1 MQGVPY
7 SVNAVSVTDG
17 RHLQVLRVFRAG
29 LTGAVM
35 AALVGL
41 FSPAF
46 ALSIELTDAAPDRVE
61 RQRAW
66 ARGETPLPNAP
77 DRATVDARLAAK
89 GLAEGNAVFIR
100 IFKAESELEVWMRKG
115 NGFTLF
121 ETYPICHWTG
131 TIGPKIREGDKQ
143 SPEGFYSITARQS
156 RHRGRWRKA
165 FNLGFPNALDQRL
178 QRTGSYILLHGGCSS
193 TGCFAMTDP
202 VLDEIYGLA
211 QAALAHGQQRVH
223 VHIFPF
229 RMTERAMAQHAA
241 HPASDFW
248 RDLKAGYDAFERAH
262 VPPTVGICNQRYV
275 VRDGDP
281 GTSGDPNG
289 LAVYSAGSDGEC
301 RALREQQ
308 AQQSALPRSVRAR

>member
-1 MQGVPY
+1 
-7 SVNAVSVTDG
+7 
-17 RHLQVLRVFRAG
+17 
-29 LTGAVM
+29 M
-35 AALVGL
+35 AALAVL
-41 FSPAF
+41 CSPAS
-46 ALSIELTDAAPDRVE
+46 ALVIELTDAAPDRVE

-66 ARGETPLPNAP
+66 VRGETASSRHARCRQLSTRGSPPKAWP
-77 DRATVDARLAAK
+77 RAI
-89 GLAEGNAVFIR
+89 AVFIR
-100 IFKAESELEVWMRKG
+100 IFKAESELEVWIRKG
-115 NGFTLF
+115 NGFVLF

-131 TIGPKIREGDKQ
+131 TLGPKIREGDKQ
-143 SPEGFYSITARQS
+143 SPEGFYSITARQG

-202 VLDEIYGLA
+202 VLDEIYALA
-211 QAALAHGQQRVH
+211 QSAMAHGQQRVH

-229 RMTERAMAQHAA
+229 RMTEPAMARHAG
-241 HPASDFW
+241 HPASAFW
-248 RDLKAGYDAFERAH
+248 QDLKAGYDAFERVH

-281 GTSGDPNG
+281 GTSGDPIA
-289 LAVYSAGSDGEC
+289 LAVHRAGSDGQC
-301 RALREQQ
+301 RALQEQQ

>member
-1 MQGVPY
+1 MPY
-7 SVNAVSVTDG
+7 LGIGESVRDG
-17 RHLQVLRVFRAG
+17 RLLQVLGVLRNGIV
-29 LTGAVM
+29 GAVLTAL
-35 AALVGL
+35 AAL
-41 FSPAF
+41 STPAS
-46 ALSIELTDAAPDRVE
+46 ALVVELTDVGADRVE

-66 ARGETPLPNAP
+66 ARGEMPLPGTP
-77 DRATVDARLAAK
+77 DVATVDARLAAK
-89 GLAEGNAVFIR
+89 GLAEGDAVFIR

-115 NGFTLF
+115 NGFVLF

-131 TIGPKIREGDKQ
+131 TLGPKIREGDKQ

-211 QAALAHGQQRVH
+211 QAALAQGQQRVH

-229 RMTERAMAQHAA
+229 RMTERAMAQHVG

-248 RDLKAGYDAFERAH
+248 RDLKAGYDAFERAL

-289 LAVYSAGSDGEC
+289 LAVYRAGSDGEC
-301 RALREQQ
+301 RVLREQQ

>member
-1 MQGVPY
+1 M
-7 SVNAVSVTDG
+7 
-17 RHLQVLRVFRAG
+17 QVLRVFGGGYAG
-29 LTGAVM
+29 VVLTAL
-35 AALVGL
+35 AALC
-41 FSPAF
+41 SPAS
-46 ALSIELTDAAPDRVE
+46 ALTIELTDAAPDRVE

-66 ARGETPLPNAP
+66 ARGEMPLSGTP
-77 DRATVDARLAAK
+77 DVATVDARLAAK
-89 GLAEGNAVFIR
+89 DLAEGNAVFIR

-115 NGFTLF
+115 NGFVLF

-131 TIGPKIREGDKQ
+131 TLGPKIREGDKQ
-143 SPEGFYSITARQS
+143 SPEGFYSITTRQS

-211 QAALAHGQQRVH
+211 QAALAQGQQRVH

-229 RMTERAMAQHAA
+229 RMTERAMAEHAG
-241 HPASDFW
+241 HPASAFW
-248 RDLKAGYDAFERAH
+248 HDLKTGYDAFERTR
-262 VPPTVGICNQRYV
+262 VPPVVGICNQRYV

-281 GTSGDPNG
+281 GTSGDPNA
-289 LAVYSAGSDGEC
+289 LAVHRAGPDGQC
-301 RALREQQ
+301 RALQEQQ

>member
-1 MQGVPY
+1 MPY
-7 SVNAVSVTDG
+7 LGIGESVRDG
-17 RHLQVLRVFRAG
+17 RLLQVLGVLRNGIV
-29 LTGAVM
+29 GAVLTAL
-35 AALVGL
+35 AAL
-41 FSPAF
+41 STPAS
-46 ALSIELTDAAPDRVE
+46 ALVVELTDVGADRVE

-66 ARGETPLPNAP
+66 ARGEMPLPGTP
-77 DRATVDARLAAK
+77 DVATVDARLAAK
-89 GLAEGNAVFIR
+89 GLAEGDAVFIR
-100 IFKAESELEVWMRKG
+100 IFKAESQLEVWMRKG
-115 NGFTLF
+115 NGFVLF

-131 TIGPKIREGDKQ
+131 TLGPKIREGDKQ

-211 QAALAHGQQRVH
+211 QAALAQGQQRVH

-229 RMTERAMAQHAA
+229 RMTERAMAQHVG

-248 RDLKAGYDAFERAH
+248 RDLKAGYDAFERAL

-289 LAVYSAGSDGEC
+289 LAVYRAGSDGEC
-301 RALREQQ
+301 RVLREQQ

>member
-1 MQGVPY
+1 
-7 SVNAVSVTDG
+7 
-17 RHLQVLRVFRAG
+17 LQVLRAFESSLVG
-29 LTGAVM
+29 VVM
-35 AALVGL
+35 AALAVL
-41 FSPAF
+41 CSPAS
-46 ALSIELTDAAPDRVE
+46 ALVIELTDAAPDRVE

-66 ARGETPLPNAP
+66 VRGETPLPGTP
-77 DRATVDARLAAK
+77 DVATVDARLAAK

-115 NGFTLF
+115 NGFVLF

-131 TIGPKIREGDKQ
+131 TLGPKIREGDKQ

-202 VLDEIYGLA
+202 ILDEIYDLA
-211 QAALAHGQQRVH
+211 QAALAQGQQRLH

-229 RMTERAMAQHAA
+229 RMTEPAMARHAG
-241 HPASDFW
+241 HPASAFW
-248 RDLKAGYDAFERAH
+248 QDLKAGYDAFERVH

-281 GTSGDPNG
+281 GTSGDSSA
-289 LAVYSAGSDGEC
+289 LAVHRAGSDGQC
-301 RALREQQ
+301 RALQEQQ
-308 AQQSALPRSVRAR
+308 AQQSVSRSVRAR

>member
-1 MQGVPY
+1 MPY
-7 SVNAVSVTDG
+7 LGIGESVRDG
-17 RHLQVLRVFRAG
+17 RLLQVLGVLRNGIV
-29 LTGAVM
+29 GAVLTAL
-35 AALVGL
+35 AAL
-41 FSPAF
+41 STPAS
-46 ALSIELTDAAPDRVE
+46 ALVVELTDVGADRVE

-66 ARGETPLPNAP
+66 ARGEMPLPGTP
-77 DRATVDARLAAK
+77 DVATVDARLAAK
-89 GLAEGNAVFIR
+89 GLAEGDAVFIR
-100 IFKAESELEVWMRKG
+100 IFKAESQLEVWMRKG
-115 NGFTLF
+115 NGFVLF

-131 TIGPKIREGDKQ
+131 TLGPKIREGDKQ
-143 SPEGFYSITARQS
+143 SPEGFYSITARQT

-211 QAALAHGQQRVH
+211 QAALAQGQQRVH
-223 VHIFPF
+223 IHVFPF
-229 RMTERAMAQHAA
+229 RMTEQALAQHAG

-248 RDLKAGYDAFERAH
+248 QDLKAGYDAFERAH
-262 VPPTVGICNQRYV
+262 VPPTVGVCHQRYV

-289 LAVYSAGSDGEC
+289 LTVHRSGFDGQC
-301 RALREQQ
+301 RALQEQQ
-308 AQQSALPRSVRAR
+308 AQSALPRSMRAR